1 MKRKL
6 ASLLLAIVMSLALL
20 PSTAFAATVVDRVK
34 VSMTAPTVG
43 KPLPQNLK
51 TSSDSSAELTGFQWE
66 GELDGDGNMMGGT
79 NYTLTFSLKIKSGK
93 NANFPKNNSTLH
105 VVFNGTL
112 TATITE
118 MSSKKASGTLT
129 FFINEKGKMEKPT
142 VEKYFTKAE
151 ADAKYPL
158 ANPITLLI
166 SDESIKLAFPE
177 SSKKYDIYKYGNP
190 LIEIWRGRSNYP
202 TLEGGV
208 IVEGEDEPWV
218 TNIYHETINLYRV
231 NRVVYD
237 LYRKEESSLGYL
249 PNVNEIWLSPKCDIQ
264 GVLDT
269 IGREYGKDRH
279 NFNTWNFT
287 LFIPDSV
294 YPNGPT
300 YTTPNTPGCRVML
313 YSGGDVYAAVK
324 AGKAA
329 ARDWCTSHSYTDA
342 LTRYDRLC
350 SYPTCQSDM
359 RFYYSCAKCGKCEYN
374 PNHTFFSQSLI
385 VDPLEDG
392 GAHTACAYSGKT
404 LTDEH
409 FLGLNADGD
418 RVYFYTCLYCGKD
431 VRQKDLGTTYEHYTK
446 VMGGDGGQAGWQRY
460 VEQQKKLWS
469 PGNTYYESALK
480 ATVDKDST
488 RKTYAVASDRFVT
501 AKTSGWAK
509 TNVQD
514 AADNNLVDKNLLG
527 GDYTKGV
534 NRLQFCSIA
543 VKMAEQMTG
552 KAITPAPSGT
562 FSDTDSEYARKAS
575 AAGITNGVGGGKFNP
590 NGILTRQEMA
600 AFLYRALMYVKAN
613 SDTKYTIYDSKLGS
627 YTDAGQLA
635 SWAKNEMAFMNALG
649 LIGGTSATTLAPTAT
664 CTIEQALVVAYRS
677 LDAGGIGWYQCVKS
691 PSGNMEHYST
701 SDMCCYT
708 YGDRVWFTS
717 SEGHCVDPY
726 GRAGGVDPKDFCAI
740 KDD

>member
-6 ASLLLAIVMSLALL
+6 TSLLLAAAMALALL
-20 PSTAFAATVVDRVK
+20 PATAFAATVVDRVK

-66 GELDGDGNMMGGT
+66 GQLDGDGNMMGGT

-93 NANFPKNNSTLH
+93 NAKFPKNNSTLH

-118 MSSKKASGTLT
+118 MTDKKASGTLT
-129 FFINEKGKMEKPT
+129 FFINEKGKMEKPA

-166 SDESIKLAFPE
+166 SDESIKRAFPE
-177 SSKKYDIYKYGNP
+177 SSKNYDVYKYGDP
-190 LIEIWRGRSNYP
+190 LIEMWRGRSSYP
-202 TLEGGV
+202 TLDGGV
-208 IVEGEDEPWV
+208 VVDGENEPWV

-237 LYRKEESSLGYL
+237 LYRKNEASLGYL

-300 YTTPNTPGCRVML
+300 YSGSTIPYCRVML
-313 YSGGDVYAAVK
+313 YSGNDVYAAVK

-329 ARDWCTSHSYTDA
+329 ARDWCTSHSYTCA
-342 LTRYDRLC
+342 ITSYDRLY
-350 SYPTCQSDM
+350 SYATCQSDV
-359 RFYYSCAKCGKCEYN
+359 RYYYSCAKCGRCEYN
-374 PNHTFFSQSLI
+374 PNHTFF
-385 VDPLEDG
+385 PLSNSTDFTEDNG
-392 GAHTACAYSGKT
+392 LHTAHDFDDRII
-404 LTDEH
+404 TDEH
-409 FLGLNADGD
+409 FLGFNANGD
-418 RVYFYTCLYCGKD
+418 RVYLKCCRICGKD
-431 VRQKDLGTTYEHYTK
+431 ERQTDTEISYE
-446 VMGGDGGQAGWQRY
+446 RY
-460 VEQQKKLWS
+460 VASQGSEGGRDGWRRYQENRKKVWAQGGS
-469 PGNTYYESALK
+469 YYNSAIK
-480 ATVDKDST
+480 TTPEKDGLHKS
-488 RKTYAVASDRFVT
+488 YAI
-501 AKTSGWAK
+501 
-509 TNVQD
+509 
-514 AADNNLVDKNLLG
+514 AADKFVWAHVSDWARTEVQNAANAGLVDVSLLG
-527 GDYTKGV
+527 NDYRQGI
-534 NRLQFCSIA
+534 NRLQFCSVA
-543 VKMAEQMTG
+543 VKMAEKMTG

-562 FSDTDSEYARKAS
+562 FSDTDNEYARKAS
-575 AAGITNGVGGGKFNP
+575 AAGITQGAGGGKFNP
-590 NGILTRQEMA
+590 GGVLTRQEMA

-613 SDTKYTIYDSKLGS
+613 SDTEYTVYESKLGS
-627 YTDAGQLA
+627 YTDSGRLA

-649 LIGGTSATTLAPTAT
+649 LIGGTSATTLSPTSP
-664 CTIEQALVVAYRS
+664 CTVEQALIVACRS

-717 SEGHCVDPY
+717 SQGHCVDPY
-726 GRAGGVDPKDFCAI
+726 GRAGGVNPKDFYPI
-740 KDD
+740 KDR